1 MRLLGNIVGIA
12 IVIVSLLLLAAV
24 AKMAIGV
31 LVG

>member
-1 MRLLGNIVGIA
+1 MKLLRNIIGIGIA
-12 IVIVSLLLLAAV
+12 IVSILLLAAV

>member
-1 MRLLGNIVGIA
+1 MKILGNIIGIG
-12 IVIVSLLLLAAV
+12 IVIVSILLLAAI

>member
-1 MRLLGNIVGIA
+1 MRLLGNIVGIG
-12 IVIVSLLLLAAV
+12 IVIVSLLLLAAL

>member
-1 MRLLGNIVGIA
+1 MKILGNIIGIA
-12 IVIVSLLLLAAV
+12 IVIVSLLLLAAL

>member
-1 MRLLGNIVGIA
+1 MKILGNIIGIG

>member
-1 MRLLGNIVGIA
+1 MKLLGNIIGIG
-12 IVIVSLLLLAAV
+12 IVIVCILLLAAV

>member
-1 MRLLGNIVGIA
+1 MRFLGNIVGIG
-12 IVIVSLLLLAAV
+12 IVIVSILLLAAI

>member
-1 MRLLGNIVGIA
+1 MKILGNIIGIG
-12 IVIVSLLLLAAV
+12 IVIVSLLLLAAL